1 MRKLILLFFLFCIHL
16 VAYNQV
22 IKGTIFDINTK
33 STIYSA
39 SVFFDGTSFGTLS
52 DENGNF
58 QLDISKYH
66 PSMPLT
72 ISALGYYSVTLKD
85 FSSAKPNLVY
95 MNPKPFELNDVT
107 VNAKFHGLERSEN
120 LTIFR
125 NEFLGTTRNAMN
137 CKITNED
144 DIRFKYSANKDTLK
158 AYAIKPILIDN
169 KALGYKI
176 TYYLDNFEYD
186 KPGKSFR
193 FKGRIIFR
201 EDSATKDSK
210 KEYFERKRKLA
221 YLGSRIHFFRALW
234 TNKLNLAGFT
244 VRNSSNE
251 IVPYEKIV
259 YQKDNRTKYLKCPG
273 GLGISYYTKQSTS
286 FIVFLKESVFFDP
299 SGYFEPDCIIWEGE
313 IARQRVAD
321 LVPYDYSI
329 IQE

>member
-1 MRKLILLFFLFCIHL
+1 MRKLILVFLFFNVSL

-39 SVFFDGTSFGTLS
+39 SVYFNGTSVGTLS

-72 ISALGYYSVTLKD
+72 ISAIGYYSVTLKD
-85 FSSAKPNLVY
+85 FSTVKPNLVY
-95 MNPKPFELNDVT
+95 MNPKLFELNEVT
-107 VNAKFHGLERSEN
+107 VNAKFHGLQRSEN

-125 NEFLGTTRNAMN
+125 NEFLGTTSNAMN

-158 AYAIKPILIDN
+158 AYATKPILIDN

-176 TYYLDNFEYD
+176 TYYLDKFEYD
-186 KPGKSFR
+186 KPGKSFL
-193 FKGRIIFR
+193 FKGSIIFQ
-201 EDSATKDSK
+201 EDSTSKDSK
-210 KEYFERKRKLA
+210 KSYFERKRKLA

-234 TNKLNLAGFT
+234 TNDINSAGFT
-244 VRNSSNE
+244 VRNSANE
-251 IVPYEKIV
+251 IVHYDKIV
-259 YQKDNRTKYLKCPG
+259 FQKDNRTKYLKCPG
-273 GLGISYYTKQSTS
+273 GLGISYFTKQPTS

-299 SGYFEPDCIIWEGE
+299 NGYFEPDGIIWEGE

-329 IQE
+329 KE

>member
-1 MRKLILLFFLFCIHL
+1 MRKLILVFLFFNVSL

-39 SVFFDGTSFGTLS
+39 SVYFNGTSVGTLS

-72 ISALGYYSVTLKD
+72 ISAIGYYSVTLKD
-85 FSSAKPNLVY
+85 FSTVKPNLVY
-95 MNPKPFELNDVT
+95 MNPKLFELNEVT
-107 VNAKFHGLERSEN
+107 VNAKFHGLQRSEN

-125 NEFLGTTRNAMN
+125 NEFLGTTGNAMN

-158 AYAIKPILIDN
+158 AYATKPILIDN

-176 TYYLDNFEYD
+176 TYYLDKFEYD
-186 KPGKSFR
+186 KPGKSFL
-193 FKGRIIFR
+193 FKGSIIFQ
-201 EDSATKDSK
+201 EDSTSKDSK
-210 KEYFERKRKLA
+210 KSYFERKRKLA

-234 TNKLNLAGFT
+234 TNDINSAGFT
-244 VRNSSNE
+244 VRNSANE
-251 IVPYEKIV
+251 IVHYDKIV
-259 YQKDNRTKYLKCPG
+259 FQKDNRTKYLKCPG
-273 GLGISYYTKQSTS
+273 GLGISYFTKQPTS

-299 SGYFEPDCIIWEGE
+299 NGYFEPDGIIWEGE

-329 IQE
+329 KE

>member
-1 MRKLILLFFLFCIHL
+1 MRKFILLIIFLNIHL

-22 IKGTIFDINTK
+22 IKGTIFDIKTK
-33 STIYSA
+33 SAIYSA
-39 SVFFDGTSFGTLS
+39 SVYFNGTSIGTLS

-72 ISALGYYSVTLKD
+72 IRAIGYYSVTLKD
-85 FSSAKPNLVY
+85 ISTAKPNLVY
-95 MNPKPFELNDVT
+95 MNPKLFELNEVK

-125 NEFLGTTRNAMN
+125 NEFLGTTGNAMN

-158 AYAIKPILIDN
+158 AYATNPILIDN

-176 TYYLDNFEYD
+176 TYYLDKFEYD
-186 KPGKSFR
+186 NQSKSFL
-193 FKGRIIFR
+193 FKGNIIFY
-201 EDSATKDSK
+201 EDSTTKDSK
-210 KEYFERKRKLA
+210 KQYFERKRKLA

-234 TNKLNLAGFT
+234 TNDLNLAGFT
-244 VRNSSNE
+244 VRNSANE

-259 YQKDNRTKYLKCPG
+259 LQKDSHTKYLKCPG
-273 GLGISYYTKQSTS
+273 GLGISYYTKQPTS

-313 IARQRVAD
+313 ISRQRVAD

-329 IQE
+329 K